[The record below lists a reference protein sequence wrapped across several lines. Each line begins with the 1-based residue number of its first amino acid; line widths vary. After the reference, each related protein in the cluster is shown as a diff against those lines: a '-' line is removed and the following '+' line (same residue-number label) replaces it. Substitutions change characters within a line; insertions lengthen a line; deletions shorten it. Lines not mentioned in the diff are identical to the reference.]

1 VEEYLAFLRAINLGA
16 HNPIKMATLKEILTR
31 QGAVAVR
38 TYLQSG
44 NVLFHCAPED
54 LRAVVAGAEAELA
67 ELLGDEVPI
76 TTRPLNLVQDW
87 IAENPFSGAGVQPGD
102 KEYVTFLYAEPQR
115 PVALPL
121 ASERGD
127 LLVFASRRGDLFSL
141 SRRVGGQYGFPNAFI
156 EKELGV
162 VATSRKWTT
171 VERLVAKYGQDWRR

>member
-16 HNPIKMATLKEILTR
+16 HNPIKMATLKEILTG

-44 NVLFHCAPED
+44 NVLFQCPPGNLQAI
-54 LRAVVAGAEAELA
+54 VTGAEAELA
-67 ELLGDEVPI
+67 ELLGNEVPI
-76 TTRPLNLVQDW
+76 TTRPLALVQDW
-87 IAENPFSGAGVQPGD
+87 LAEEPFSGPDVQPGD
-102 KEYVTFLYAEPQR
+102 KEYVTFLYTEPQL

-127 LLVFASRRGDLFSL
+127 LLVFASREGDLFSL
-141 SRRVGGQYGFPNAFI
+141 SRRVGGKYGFPNAFI

-162 VATSRKWTT
+162 VATSRKWST
-171 VERLVAKYGQDWRR
+171 VERLVAKYGPD